1 MAADGGHVDPEQL
14 AGFLLLAVTPAHG
27 YALDQQEASEYHLVL
42 ADKRKQAI
50 LSNQQGCAKHRG
62 ADVQRPCYP
71 KLKCRSTASAAALLV
86 WAWLLRHT
94 SSLQ

>member
-1 MAADGGHVDPEQL
+1 MDSEQL

-42 ADKRKQAI
+42 ADKRKRAI
-50 LSNQQGCAKHRG
+50 LRNQQGCAKHRG